1 MPFFRIA
8 NHHIH
13 IIIREKERDSVGLLM
28 NIFLNFWNAELY
40 AIGLDLQHF
49 HRCQN
54 QSLKYDTI
62 FETKLLL
69 QPFQGID
76 KIT

>member
-1 MPFFRIA
+1 
-8 NHHIH
+8 
-13 IIIREKERDSVGLLM
+13 M

-49 HRCQN
+49 HSCQN
-54 QSLKYDTI
+54 QSLKHDTI